1 MKNLI
6 KCIPIVLLSFI
17 LIGSATAG
25 DKGFSGIIIY
35 NITYD
40 NSDLDAQTLAMMPK
54 TLKLKIS
61 GEKVLTEISMGMGKT
76 VVVYDATTNTGIT
89 YMDMMGQKYAL
100 KMTSEDFDKE
110 MKDAPEV
117 EVIST
122 DETMEV
128 AGYICKKS
136 IVRTKDG
143 SDKNSEH
150 IVYYTDELGTGM
162 INKMNPMYKDID
174 GIMLDYEMV
183 EDGMSMK
190 LKAISVEKKKFSD
203 EDFALPEGYTVM
215 SKSDFDSMF
224 GGH

>member
-6 KCIPIVLLSFI
+6 KITTLILLTSLLSV
-17 LIGSATAG
+17 SVTAG
-25 DKGFSGIIIY
+25 DKEFSGIIIY
-35 NITYD
+35 NITYE

-76 VVVYDATTNTGIT
+76 VVVYDAVSNTGIT

-100 KMTSEDFDKE
+100 KMTSEDFAED

-128 AGYICKKS
+128 AGYVCKKV
-136 IVRTKDG
+136 IVKTKDG
-143 SDKNSEH
+143 NSKDSEH

-162 INKMNPMYKDID
+162 INKANPMYKDIE

-183 EDGMSMK
+183 EDGMKMK
-190 LKAISVEKKKFSD
+190 LKAISVEKKKFAD
-203 EDFALPEGYTVM
+203 EDFALPEGYNVM
-215 SKSDFDSMF
+215 SKSDFESMF